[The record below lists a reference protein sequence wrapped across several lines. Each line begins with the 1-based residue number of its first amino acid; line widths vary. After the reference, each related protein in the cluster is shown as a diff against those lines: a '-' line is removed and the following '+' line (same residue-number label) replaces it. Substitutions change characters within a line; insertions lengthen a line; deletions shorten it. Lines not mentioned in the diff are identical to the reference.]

1 MWFVRVIV
9 KIPMSPMNSRY
20 NQFDVIVIGGGH
32 AGCEAALAAGRM
44 GARTMLL
51 TINLD
56 HIAQMSCNPAIGG
69 IAKGQVVREIDA
81 LGGEMGKNT
90 DASAIQF
97 RMLNRSKGP
106 AVWSPRAQCDKVLY
120 QRRMKLMVEREPNIF
135 VHQAQA
141 VKFLTSGDRIV
152 GISTDFSE
160 SWQARAVVVCTGTF
174 LRGVC
179 HYGEKSFPGGRAGD
193 VAAEALSASLLNTLE
208 LELGRLKT
216 GTPPR
221 VMGNTIDFSQ
231 MSEQVSDNTLQF
243 SHWPDDVHAVRTIAP
258 RDLPQK
264 SCWQISSTTTTRQIV
279 LDNIE
284 QSPMYNGRIQA
295 IGTRYCPSFEDKVMR
310 FPHHETHSIYL
321 EPEGAFTDEYYLN
334 GISTSLPTDVQ
345 WQMVRSLP
353 GLENAMLSRYAYAVE
368 YDFVLPHQ
376 LHNSL
381 AVMKWPNL
389 FLAGQ
394 INGTT
399 GYEEAGGQGIV
410 AGINAAQLAAG
421 DCSPLVLGRDQ
432 AYIGVLIDDL
442 VTKDITEPYRLF
454 TSRAEYR
461 LLLRQDNACR
471 RLSKIG
477 YDIGLLP
484 ERHYCQVGELERQLL
499 EARDFLDNT
508 KVSGESL
515 WRRLRTKEL
524 QLDDIDELRGYGTEV
539 RRQLEIE
546 AHYEGYIEQE
556 KHQAI
561 SLQKLAEWKI
571 PSGFVYDMPG
581 LRNESRMKLQRI
593 KPDTLAQAARIDGVT
608 PAEIAL
614 LQVHIKRFRE
624 TAAAAV

>member
-1 MWFVRVIV
+1 
-9 KIPMSPMNSRY
+9 MNTEYS
-20 NQFDVIVIGGGH
+20 QFDVIVIGGGH
-32 AGCEAALAAGRM
+32 AGCEAALAAGRL

-120 QRRMKLMVEREPNIF
+120 QRRMKFMVEREPNIF

-141 VKFLTSGDRIV
+141 VEFLTRGDRIT
-152 GISTDFSE
+152 GITTDFSE

-221 VMGNTIDFSQ
+221 VMGHTIDFSQ
-231 MSEQVSDNTLQF
+231 MSKQVSDNTVHF
-243 SHWPDDVHAVRTIAP
+243 SHWHDDVQAVRTIAP

-264 SCWQISSTTTTRQIV
+264 PCWQISSTKTTRQIV

-310 FPHHETHSIYL
+310 FPHHETHQIYL

-334 GISTSLPTDVQ
+334 GISTSMPTDVQ

-353 GLENAMLSRYAYAVE
+353 GLENATLSRYAYAVE

-399 GYEEAGGQGIV
+399 GYEEAAGQGIV
-410 AGINAAQLAAG
+410 AGINAARLAGG
-421 DCSPLVLGRDQ
+421 DCSPIVLGRDQ

-484 ERHYCQVGELERQLL
+484 ERHYCQVGELEQQIA

-508 KVSGESL
+508 KVSGQSL
-515 WRRLRTKEL
+515 WRRLRAKEL
-524 QLDDIDELRGYGTEV
+524 RLDDIDELRGYGAEV
-539 RRQLEIE
+539 CRQLEIE

-556 KHQAI
+556 KNQAI
-561 SLQKLAEWKI
+561 SLQKLTEWKI
-571 PSGFVYDMPG
+571 PSGFNYDMPG
-581 LRNESRMKLQRI
+581 LRNESRLKLQRI